1 MQYPFDPK
9 LHEVPVAAFFCLD
22 PRFCKQT
29 IQFIQEELDFREE
42 FNSENF
48 DPYVIPSGPRV
59 LVKDET
65 REIFLNNIER
75 VSIGLHKIKEVIL
88 IAHRDCGAYG
98 GSKAFS
104 TPEAERATQEEDLKI
119 ARGILKER
127 FPQLAVKLFY
137 LEIIGDKIEF
147 QPVK

>member
-1 MQYPFDPK
+1 MQYSFDPK
-9 LHEVPVAAFFCLD
+9 LHKVPVAVFSCLD
-22 PRFCKQT
+22 PRFWKQT
-29 IQFIQEELDFREE
+29 VTFIREELGF
-42 FNSENF
+42 ENF

-65 REIFLNNIER
+65 RDVFLGNIER
-75 VSIGLHKIKEVIL
+75 VSIGLHHINEVVL

-104 TPEAERATQEEDLKI
+104 SPEAERATHEEDLKI
-119 ARGILKER
+119 VRGIFKER

-137 LEIIGDKIEF
+137 LEIISDKVEF